1 MLVLMSV
8 HRTAKDFASASNTI
22 WPLLTTMLVLMSV
35 HRTAKDFASASDK
48 IWPLFAAMQL
58 DRTPRTELI
67 EKHIIRRVSTNHIS
81 HPTLLLW

>member
-1 MLVLMSV
+1 MSV
-8 HRTAKDFASASNTI
+8 QRTPKDFASASDKI
-22 WPLLTTMLVLMSV
+22 WPLFATMLTLMSV

-67 EKHIIRRVSTNHIS
+67 EKHIIRRVSANHIS
-81 HPTLLLW
+81 RPMLFLW